1 MQVRQRDRIKV
12 SFFIVGYGWYK
23 WGWLRPPDIAPQCKN
38 LSTADYVHPQ
48 TEKREG
54 LDVLGQDFLGHL
66 AVDIRQ
72 AKLPTGIGI
81 SQLLVIQPK

>member
-1 MQVRQRDRIKV
+1 MQARQRDRIRVK
-12 SFFIVGYGWYK
+12 FFIDGYGWYK

-72 AKLPTGIGI
+72 TKLPPGIGI

>member
-1 MQVRQRDRIKV
+1 MRL
-12 SFFIVGYGWYK
+12 SFFIVGIWMVKRGCLEQGTLLPNAK
-23 WGWLRPPDIAPQCKN
+23 I
-38 LSTADYVHPQ
+38 LSTADFIHPQ

-66 AVDIRQ
+66 AIDIRQ